1 MKPTSIVLAGGK
13 SLRFGRNKALETICG
28 KSLIECVVQRLKPI
42 TSQILIVTSKE
53 LVDLPVAGKTE
64 ILTDVY
70 PNKGPLGGIYTGLLA
85 AKSSRSIVVACDM
98 PFLNIKLLS
107 YMVKLSRGV
116 DAVIPRLGE
125 ELLQPLHAV
134 YSKNCLSSI
143 KTHLE
148 QDQLQIRPFLNTVR
162 VRYVEQVECQR
173 LDPELLSFF
182 NINYKSDLDQ
192 ALALAAKSK
201 C

>member
-1 MKPTSIVLAGGK
+1 MKLTSIVLAGGK
-13 SLRFGRNKALETICG
+13 SLRFGRNKALEAICG
-28 KSLIECVVQRLKPI
+28 KSLIECVIQRLKPL
-42 TSQILIVTSKE
+42 TGQILIVTSKE
-53 LVDLPVAGKTE
+53 LTDLPAAGKAE

-98 PFLNIKLLS
+98 PFLNAELLS
-107 YMVKLSRGV
+107 YMVKLSRSV

-125 ELLQPLHAV
+125 GILQPLHAI
-134 YSKNCLSSI
+134 YSQNCLSGI

-148 QDQLQIRPFLNTVR
+148 QNQLQISSFLDTIR
-162 VRYVEQVECQR
+162 VRYVEQAECQR

-182 NINYKSDLDQ
+182 NINYESDLDQ
-192 ALALAAKSK
+192 AIALAAKGK